1 MNKRALSSDDVGIL
15 LLLVSIILGGWFR
28 IFPPLQAG
36 FPINDGGLFYSM
48 IEALQNNGFRIPQ
61 FVEYNGLEI
70 PFVYPPLGFYV
81 AATVSTVLD
90 VDIFTTLRWIPAIV
104 LIGTIPAVYTL
115 AKALLN
121 SKLEAGLAA
130 LIYALLPRSIMW
142 LIMGG
147 GITRSFGQLFL
158 ILAAL
163 NLHKMYTTGE
173 RKSTIGSVI
182 FCSLVVVTHPEA
194 TIHTIGIAL
203 TFAILYARN
212 RRGLIQTAL
221 VGAGTL
227 LIASP
232 WWAAML
238 IRHGI
243 TPFLSASQSGF
254 HDFAYFYA
262 FFIAYTQETFIPLIA
277 VFAWVGILYLL
288 SKREFTLPI
297 LFALPFLIE
306 PRNAPNVGI
315 LIIPMLAARAVIRVL
330 LPSFKGSQITVEN
343 DNPALLLSATSQKF
357 FAAILAFC
365 LIVGMQ
371 IFDSELSENRVRP
384 ETQLTYA
391 WIKNH
396 TPPESRFVLLSGN
409 VKPLEDFNNEWF
421 PVLTGRVSLTTLQG
435 LEWDED
441 IDFTEHSMW
450 LSDVQMCRFDFET
463 LACLRNLGLGSKE
476 KFDYLIVFRETLEPP
491 LYLAGIPSWATNE
504 GRSVVYESNEILIVE
519 FP

>member
-163 NLHKMYTTGE
+163 NLHKMYTD
-173 RKSTIGSVI
+173 RKS
-182 FCSLVVVTHPEA
+182 VV
-194 TIHTIGIAL
+194 
-203 TFAILYARN
+203 
-212 RRGLIQTAL
+212 
-221 VGAGTL
+221 
-227 LIASP
+227 
-232 WWAAML
+232 
-238 IRHGI
+238 
-243 TPFLSASQSGF
+243 
-254 HDFAYFYA
+254 
-262 FFIAYTQETFIPLIA
+262 
-277 VFAWVGILYLL
+277 
-288 SKREFTLPI
+288 
-297 LFALPFLIE
+297 
-306 PRNAPNVGI
+306 
-315 LIIPMLAARAVIRVL
+315 
-330 LPSFKGSQITVEN
+330 
-343 DNPALLLSATSQKF
+343 
-357 FAAILAFC
+357 
-365 LIVGMQ
+365 
-371 IFDSELSENRVRP
+371 
-384 ETQLTYA
+384 
-391 WIKNH
+391 
-396 TPPESRFVLLSGN
+396 
-409 VKPLEDFNNEWF
+409 
-421 PVLTGRVSLTTLQG
+421 
-435 LEWDED
+435 
-441 IDFTEHSMW
+441 
-450 LSDVQMCRFDFET
+450 
-463 LACLRNLGLGSKE
+463 
-476 KFDYLIVFRETLEPP
+476 
-491 LYLAGIPSWATNE
+491 
-504 GRSVVYESNEILIVE
+504 
-519 FP
+519 

>member
-1 MNKRALSSDDVGIL
+1 MASTWRNLAGLPAPVIQRANEIMAELEKTSGRAVKINPTVGAAGGAVSRDKSALDELKDMDVNSLS
-15 LLLVSIILGGWFR
+15 
-28 IFPPLQAG
+28 P
-36 FPINDGGLFYSM
+36 
-48 IEALQNNGFRIPQ
+48 IEALN
-61 FVEYNGLEI
+61 
-70 PFVYPPLGFYV
+70 
-81 AATVSTVLD
+81 
-90 VDIFTTLRWIPAIV
+90 
-104 LIGTIPAVYTL
+104 
-115 AKALLN
+115 
-121 SKLEAGLAA
+121 KLFE
-130 LIYALLPRSIMW
+130 W
-142 LIMGG
+142 QKK
-147 GITRSFGQLFL
+147 F
-158 ILAAL
+158 
-163 NLHKMYTTGE
+163 
-173 RKSTIGSVI
+173 
-182 FCSLVVVTHPEA
+182 
-194 TIHTIGIAL
+194 
-203 TFAILYARN
+203 
-212 RRGLIQTAL
+212 
-221 VGAGTL
+221 TL